1 MLSSSPP
8 DSVHLAAREVA
19 RSARIPWIADFRD
32 PWIGLHF
39 REPPTG
45 WHRARQARMERS
57 VLEGA
62 DLVLAA
68 SRSHADGMGMNS
80 GAKARRVV
88 HLPNGFEP
96 ARPAGPGSGAASGAR
111 TFRVAFTG
119 TLSQMSDTE
128 QFLDALHELLAHRT
142 EARRR
147 IRVDLCGPYDVHYEN
162 RAVALGLSG
171 IVRFTGPLGHA
182 DTRQIQRE
190 ADLLLLWKP
199 RHGTTMVPGKTYE
212 YLDAGRPVLALLPEE
227 DEATDLVRRAGG
239 TIVDPDDRPAITTA
253 LAKHYEAWLENGRAP
268 DVRPEWLSGFTREAL
283 TGRLASELD
292 SLVQSRA

>member
-1 MLSSSPP
+1 
-8 DSVHLAAREVA
+8 
-19 RSARIPWIADFRD
+19 
-32 PWIGLHF
+32 
-39 REPPTG
+39 
-45 WHRARQARMERS
+45 
-57 VLEGA
+57 
-62 DLVLAA
+62 
-68 SRSHADGMGMNS
+68 
-80 GAKARRVV
+80 
-88 HLPNGFEP
+88 
-96 ARPAGPGSGAASGAR
+96 
-111 TFRVAFTG
+111 
-119 TLSQMSDTE
+119 
-128 QFLDALHELLAHRT
+128 
-142 EARRR
+142 
-147 IRVDLCGPYDVHYEN
+147 VHYEN